1 MTKFNMDLKFGK
13 IYEKKFAELTKKEY
27 EISDGKTYWD
37 VIIKDDDKKLVYEV
51 KTDRRMNKTNNFCI
65 EYEYN
70 KKPSGINKTMADY
83 WVFIEI
89 IDYNFEDMFA
99 DYEYNMYIIKTRD
112 LVELIRTCDE
122 KKKMNGGDGYL
133 SKFYLINKK
142 YFEKYKIDKTKQNI
156 HLGNF

>member
-1 MTKFNMDLKFGK
+1 MTKFNTDIKFGK
-13 IYEKKFAELTKKEY
+13 LYERKFAELTKKEY
-27 EISDGKTYWD
+27 EISNGKVYWD
-37 VIIKDDDKKLVYEV
+37 IIIKDNDKKLIYEV

-70 KKPSGINKTMADY
+70 KKPSGINNTQADY

-89 IDYNFEDMFA
+89 INFNNDNMFGDYDFNI
-99 DYEYNMYIIKTRD
+99 YIIKTKD
-112 LVELIRTCDE
+112 LKEIIKTSE
-122 KKKMNGGDGYL
+122 KIKMNGGDGYL

-142 YFEKYKIDKTKQNI
+142 YFEKYKMDKTKENI